1 MCNVPKS
8 GHIYDGL
15 DTGDKLNQ
23 KCSYDKLDKQIH
35 NQIIF
40 PSHGGIYYFYPTVY
54 LFRENG
60 DILRWKKICNIDFH
74 GLLII
79 DL

>member
-1 MCNVPKS
+1 M
-8 GHIYDGL
+8 HISHVVGRCFDISTSY
-15 DTGDKLNQ
+15 DKLYQ
-23 KCSYDKLDKQIH
+23 KCSYDKLYKQIH

-40 PSHGGIYYFYPTVY
+40 PSHFGIYYSYPTVY

>member
-1 MCNVPKS
+1 MINY
-8 GHIYDGL
+8 II
-15 DTGDKLNQ
+15 
-23 KCSYDKLDKQIH
+23 QIH

-40 PSHGGIYYFYPTVY
+40 PSHFGIYYSYPTVY

-74 GLLII
+74 GLLTI

>member
-1 MCNVPKS
+1 MFQKVVIFTIDK
-8 GHIYDGL
+8 IL
-15 DTGDKLNQ
+15 DTNFIKNVHMIN
-23 KCSYDKLDKQIH
+23 YIIQIH

-40 PSHGGIYYFYPTVY
+40 PSHFGIYYSYPTVY

-74 GLLII
+74 GLLTI